1 MELSLSWKKGTQR
14 TFRRML
20 RILNDGSS
28 TNRAEAAIS
37 KVFGAAFFKKRQ
49 SLTEHK
55 YRLRNLRGGEKET
68 KLRRGSRAYGTN
80 GDAV

>member
-37 KVFGAAFFKKRQ
+37 KVLVPLFEKAAV
-49 SLTEHK
+49 
-55 YRLRNLRGGEKET
+55 
-68 KLRRGSRAYGTN
+68 AYGTQIPL
-80 GDAV
+80 AKFAR